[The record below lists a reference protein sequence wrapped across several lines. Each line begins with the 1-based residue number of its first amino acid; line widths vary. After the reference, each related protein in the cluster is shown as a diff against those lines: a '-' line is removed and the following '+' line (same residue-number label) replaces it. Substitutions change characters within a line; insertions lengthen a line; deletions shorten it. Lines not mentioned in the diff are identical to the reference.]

1 MEVQQLRLCTFNAGV
16 KGLNSD
22 QGIEISCML
31 CGQTKRDYKF
41 IRSTSENTQHKV
53 SNWGDNFYKGGKIW
67 AGLLDHKK
75 SSLLEEWYSFR
86 SVWSRWLKRKD
97 GAKIWKFT
105 EIGIGLWFSKQLV
118 TIKPEKKHV
127 YVCSL

>member
-1 MEVQQLRLCTFNAGV
+1 M
-16 KGLNSD
+16 
-22 QGIEISCML
+22 
-31 CGQTKRDYKF
+31 
-41 IRSTSENTQHKV
+41 SENTQHKI